1 MSVNSC
7 QIIPAARINRE
18 RWQQMLSEGQ
28 VYEIAGDAELLDILH
43 PSWEALIYGDYEAAL
58 VVPVRRKVIRYA
70 YNPLFVR
77 QCGVYG
83 PKAGD
88 PAVVK
93 SLLEFLHRRIP
104 LIRIVLQLQVSPENL
119 PGTFAPRTY
128 QAAVIS
134 ALTYTENTSR
144 DLKKATKAGLT
155 IKNIPVQDMVAVYC
169 AYISNKMEEA
179 GEEEYRMLEKGYSY
193 LVTKGWG
200 RSVAAVDGNGT
211 ICAVGMFSFFDGT
224 ITYLNGAVT
233 DTGKNLGASKFLI
246 DRVVH
251 EEAGSFTQIDFGGS
265 NIEGV
270 ARFYRSMG
278 GTDRRTWLWDAGKWL
293 PVLKLLKVVKV

>member
-1 MSVNSC
+1 MPVNSC
-7 QIIPAARINRE
+7 RLIPAARINRD

-28 VYEIAGDAELLDILH
+28 IYEIAGDAELLDILH
-43 PSWEALIYGDYEAAL
+43 PHWEALVYGDYEAAL
-58 VVPVRRKVIRYA
+58 VVPVRRKGIRYA
-70 YNPLFVR
+70 YNPLFIR

-119 PGTFAPRTY
+119 PGTFTSRTY
-128 QAAVIS
+128 QAAAIS
-134 ALTYTENTSR
+134 DLAYTENTSR
-144 DLKKATKAGLT
+144 DLKKAAKAGLR
-155 IKNIPVQDMVAVYC
+155 IIDIPSPDMVAVYRT
-169 AYISNKMEEA
+169 YISDKLQEA
-179 GEEEYRMLEKGYSY
+179 GDEEYRMLEKGYTS
-193 LVTKGWG
+193 LVVKGWG
-200 RSVAAVDGNGT
+200 RSVAAVDENDT
-211 ICAVGMFSFFDGT
+211 ICAVGMFSFFDKR

-246 DRVVH
+246 DRVIH
-251 EEAGSFTQIDFGGS
+251 EHAGAYTEIDFGGS

-293 PVLKLLKVVKV
+293 PVLKLLKVVKI